1 MEVDEMK
8 FTFFIQM
15 ISDLII
21 SDDEDED
28 DAGSYKLDS
37 TQASE
42 VP

>member
-21 SDDEDED
+21 SDDEEED
-28 DAGSYKLDS
+28 DVDSYKLDS